1 MGGQSD
7 IANLGAGEQEALVSA
22 RLGDIRKKVNAES
35 WSPNMEKL
43 IADWGEKAAGLRFM
57 HSHSGGSW
65 KKFGNNLA
73 ITGILVT
80 SIASSISLVATSID
94 DPEIKNGI
102 LFGVGG
108 VGMVSALIQSFKKFY
123 NAEEKAADHASVSK
137 QFGSFYRYITLQM
150 NMSREDRDP
159 SDVLTAYALK
169 EYERLQQE
177 APSLSGASIKAFK
190 SKFSNGEQAIPDI
203 AEDKFVIHVTQPVI
217 VKDVELGNSDGD

>member
-108 VGMVSALIQSFKKFY
+108 IGLCSALIQSFKKFY
-123 NAEEKAADHASVSK
+123 NAEEKAAEHTSVSK

>member
-1 MGGQSD
+1 MVKENGNVAPSWDDTLHVELDPSPNVTQF
-7 IANLGAGEQEALVSA
+7 VSA
-22 RLGDIRKKVNAES
+22 V
-35 WSPNMEKL
+35 
-43 IADWGEKAAGLRFM
+43 
-57 HSHSGGSW
+57 
-65 KKFGNNLA
+65 
-73 ITGILVT
+73 
-80 SIASSISLVATSID
+80 
-94 DPEIKNGI
+94 
-102 LFGVGG
+102 
-108 VGMVSALIQSFKKFY
+108 VS
-123 NAEEKAADHASVSK
+123 SVSK